1 MTYAALAAL
10 LTLLQQC
17 SQHAFYLSQHIC
29 MILCIKKKKPYF
41 AVAAKQGK
49 KGSNCGVIQEG

>member
-10 LTLLQQC
+10 LTLL
-17 SQHAFYLSQHIC
+17 QHAFYLSQHIC